1 MMGRSAKDADFR
13 FISPCLLQKGFF
25 FHLLN
30 FFKCV
35 LFYLHKI
42 LVGVIFFYLLV
53 SLKFAFVINKHPERE
68 F

>member
-1 MMGRSAKDADFR
+1 MFVAK
-13 FISPCLLQKGFF
+13 SFF
-25 FHLLN
+25 FIFLN

-53 SLKFAFVINKHPERE
+53 SLKYAFVINKHAER
-68 F
+68 